1 MKFELRIAHPARR
14 KLLRLDRVLQG
25 RILTHLDKLC
35 ADPLSSPFSDWVEGG
50 GSLRKSRVG
59 SWRVIFAVDTARR
72 IVDVRSINQR
82 GQAYRLLN

>member
-50 GSLRKSRVG
+50 GSLRKSLVG
-59 SWRVIFAVDTARR
+59 IFAVDTARR